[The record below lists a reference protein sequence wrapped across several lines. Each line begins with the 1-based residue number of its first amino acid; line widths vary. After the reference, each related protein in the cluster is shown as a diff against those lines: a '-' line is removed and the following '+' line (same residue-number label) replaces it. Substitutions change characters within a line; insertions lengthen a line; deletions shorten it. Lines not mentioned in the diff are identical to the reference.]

1 MTHEGETDSDFKVKL
16 TRILKRNRLV
26 SFTVVTLISIVAIY
40 VLNLPQSKL
49 ERNIFKKT
57 PACDSIYVK
66 NEGLRE
72 IYILTL

>member
-1 MTHEGETDSDFKVKL
+1 MTHKGETDSDFKVKL

-49 ERNIFKKT
+49 ERNIFKKRPLVT
-57 PACDSIYVK
+57 AYMSRTK
-66 NEGLRE
+66 A
-72 IYILTL
+72 